1 VKALKNIYQLLNEK
15 FNYSQMKKVKLLVA
29 VCAGI
34 LTGNIVTAQE
44 TLTLQQALKFAIEHK
59 AEAQKA
65 RLEVENAQYLID
77 EVKGS
82 ALPQVNGSGTLTYN
96 PMLQKSAL
104 PGEIIGKPGETVMV
118 AFGQK
123 WQSNAVLSVNQQ
135 LFNQSIFTGLKAAR
149 TTKEFYQINK
159 TLTDEQL
166 IEKVADAYYQV
177 FQLQQQLQT
186 VQTNLDNTTKTQS
199 IISGLVDAG
208 LSKKIDLDRI
218 VVTVNNLEAAK
229 QQMVNSLQL
238 SENALKFA
246 IGMEMDKDIIL
257 PAETFE
263 VNAAILAD
271 QPDVLN
277 RTEIKLLSVQ
287 SDLLQLNKKAKA
299 AEYYPSLSF
308 TGNLG
313 YLGMGPYFP
322 VFNNSSKVNWSG
334 FSGLGLNLSI
344 PIFNGGTTKAKIN
357 QANIDIKKLDVE
369 INDTKLALA
378 LASENA
384 RSQIN
389 NSLLTV
395 NTNKRNISLAKDVLD
410 NTQNNYKNGL
420 ATLTDLLD
428 AEKAYA
434 DAQNNLTISLLS
446 YKVAEIQLIK
456 ANGNLKSLLN

>member
-1 VKALKNIYQLLNEK
+1 
-15 FNYSQMKKVKLLVA
+15 MKKTKLLVA

-34 LTGNIVTAQE
+34 LTGNVVTAQE

-82 ALPQVNGSGTLTYN
+82 ALPQVSGSGTLTYN

-149 TTKEFYQINK
+149 TTKAFYQINK

-186 VQTNLDNTTKTQS
+186 VQTNLDNTTKTQR

-218 VVTVNNLEAAK
+218 VVAVNNLEAAK

-246 IGMEMDKDIIL
+246 IGMEMDQAIIL

-263 VNAAILAD
+263 VNAAILTD

-287 SDLLQLNKKAKA
+287 SDLLQLNKKANA
-299 AEYYPSLSF
+299 AAYYPSLSF

-322 VFNNSSKVNWSG
+322 VFNSSSKVNWSG

-357 QANIDIKKLDVE
+357 QANIDIKKLDAE

-384 RSQIN
+384 KSQIK

>member
-1 VKALKNIYQLLNEK
+1 
-15 FNYSQMKKVKLLVA
+15 MKKVKLLVA

-186 VQTNLDNTTKTQS
+186 VQTNLDNTTKTQK

-218 VVTVNNLEAAK
+218 VVAVNNLEAAK